1 MNKVDF
7 KEVKID
13 KRKSYKLVVD
23 IETANFIN
31 DALAYDIGFAV
42 CDKKGN
48 IYYEDSFMIA
58 EMFID
63 NKDLLQ
69 SAYYAEKIPNYWR
82 DYKKNKRRLVTL
94 ATAKREI
101 RQVMKHFNITDVFA
115 YNARFDA
122 TGLNRTERY
131 ITKSKTRYFF
141 PYGTKIHCIM
151 KMAKQVL
158 FTQKS
163 FVEFAERNN
172 LHTPSGKFLSN
183 TAETAYKYI
192 TRDIDFSESHTGLE
206 DVHIECKIMAKCYA
220 QHKSMVTLLWT

>member
-1 MNKVDF
+1 MELENVKV
-7 KEVKID
+7 D

-48 IYYEDSFMIA
+48 IYYKDSLMIA

-63 NKDLLQ
+63 NKELLT
-69 SAYYAEKIPNYWR
+69 SAYYAEKIPKYWR
-82 DYKKNKRRLVTL
+82 DYKANKRRLVTL
-94 ATAKREI
+94 ATARKEI
-101 RQVMKHFNITDVFA
+101 CKVMKYFNITDVFA
-115 YNARFDA
+115 YNARFDY

-131 ITKSKTRYFF
+131 LTKSKIRYFF

-163 FVEFAERNN
+163 FIKFAEENN
-172 LHTPSGKFLSN
+172 LKTPSGKFLSN
-183 TAETAYKYI
+183 TAETAFKYI
-192 TRDIDFSESHTGLE
+192 TKNLDFKESHTGLE
-206 DVHIECKIMAKCYA
+206 DVQIECKIMAKCFA
-220 QHKSMVTLLWT
+220 QHKKMETLLWA

>member
-1 MNKVDF
+1 MDF
-7 KEVKID
+7 KKTKVD
-13 KRKSYKLVVD
+13 KRKNYKLVVD

-42 CDKKGN
+42 CDKKGD
-48 IYYEDSFMIA
+48 IYYENSFMIA

-63 NKDLLQ
+63 NKDLLK
-69 SAYYAEKIPNYWR
+69 SAYYAEKIPKYWE
-82 DYKKNKRRLVTL
+82 DYRNKKRKLVTL

-101 RQVMKHFNITDVFA
+101 RQVMKYFNITDVFA

-131 ITKSKTRYFF
+131 ITKSKCRYFF

-163 FVEFAERNN
+163 FEKFAHENK
-172 LHTPSGKFLSN
+172 LYTPSGKFLSN

-192 TRDIDFSESHTGLE
+192 TRDTEFSESHTGLE

-220 QHKSMVTLLWT
+220 QHKAMTTLLWT